1 MLVAY
6 MLKISRTKKLCYKYF
21 VKTFKIDRNIEI
33 YLFFLLFNQQS
44 YALNSV
50 TTNALMNFFLLFI
63 MTPSI
68 GISWISKSLKVLHF
82 SAKNLFVS
90 FRVTGAIFCK
100 KISGV
105 YYLVLLY
112 LQEIE

>member
-1 MLVAY
+1 MLVPY
-6 MLKISRTKKLCYKYF
+6 LLKISRTKKLCYKYF
-21 VKTFKIDRNIEI
+21 AKIFKINRNITI

-50 TTNALMNFFLLFI
+50 TANALMNFFLSFI
-63 MTPSI
+63 ITPSI
-68 GISWISKSLKVLHF
+68 GISWISQSLKVLLF

-90 FRVTGAIFCK
+90 FRVTSTIFYK

-105 YYLVLLY
+105 YNLVLLY